1 MIARGRPFRI
11 LLADDD
17 HMCRSVNA
25 YLLEACGYEVVAVA
39 DGRAAVAAAAREPFA
54 LVLMDIMMPEMD
66 GYEAVAL
73 IRERER
79 PGDARLPV
87 VALTG
92 FSVRADRRASWRRA
106 STTACPNP
114 PTWKRFERRSN
125 AMRGPS
131 RRTPGRLP
139 DRMNDGPRVRYAEAL
154 DTPDGPDSAAGRL
167 PGGLANHVR
176 RRDSPREATS
186 PPGAEARLGKGEAPR
201 STRGGSAAILEPMR
215 YSGAHDGCLESDR
228 RT

>member
-25 YLLEACGYEVVAVA
+25 SRLKACGYEVVAVA
-39 DGRAAVAAAAREPFA
+39 DDRAAVAAAAREPFA

-79 PGDARLPV
+79 SGDARLPV

-92 FSVRADRRASWRRA
+92 FSVLADREG
-106 STTACPNP
+106 
-114 PTWKRFERRSN
+114 F
-125 AMRGPS
+125 
-131 RRTPGRLP
+131 L
-139 DRMNDGPRVRYAEAL
+139 
-154 DTPDGPDSAAGRL
+154 AAGFDDCLSKPADVETLQETIERQARAI
-167 PGGLANHVR
+167 PQDAR
-176 RRDSPREATS
+176 TS
-186 PPGAEARLGKGEAPR
+186 
-201 STRGGSAAILEPMR
+201 SGSDE
-215 YSGAHDGCLESDR
+215 
-228 RT
+228 